1 MATTREALAIA
12 RFPACARPRV
22 SAARSSSRRAA
33 RRPHRRAST
42 RDDDDSTTTATDD
55 AASDAAFAVA
65 SLDAPRRSLF
75 VAATATATA
84 RAVAVAVAVAVA
96 PLPARALDLLVAPP
110 DIDEILAGERVPA
123 ASDDDTVARDESSGS
138 ASAPAPEPPAERDV
152 ITTASGVAYADLAVG
167 RGEPVKLG
175 AVVVAHVVGTL
186 PNSNDLVFEDTY
198 ARGAPLV
205 FEYGIRPPGVC
216 EGLEEAIGTM
226 RAGGRRLVAV
236 PPEVGFGN
244 KVRSIHWS
252 PYDRV
257 GAVNAVS

>member
-1 MATTREALAIA
+1 
-12 RFPACARPRV
+12 
-22 SAARSSSRRAA
+22 
-33 RRPHRRAST
+33 
-42 RDDDDSTTTATDD
+42 
-55 AASDAAFAVA
+55 
-65 SLDAPRRSLF
+65 
-75 VAATATATA
+75 
-84 RAVAVAVAVAVA
+84 
-96 PLPARALDLLVAPP
+96 
-110 DIDEILAGERVPA
+110 
-123 ASDDDTVARDESSGS
+123 
-138 ASAPAPEPPAERDV
+138 
-152 ITTASGVAYADLAVG
+152 
-167 RGEPVKLG
+167 
-175 AVVVAHVVGTL
+175 
-186 PNSNDLVFEDTY
+186 LVFEDTY